1 MPNYVCGKSKQL
13 NNSTLNGKTIND
25 EIGIIILEDLSS
37 KGYNLVDP
45 DLMMFNLEEIK
56 VIRIYMHSEIL
67 KSLVNI

>member
-13 NNSTLNGKTIND
+13 NNSTLNGNKIKD
-25 EIGIIILEDLSS
+25 EIGIIILEDLSC

-56 VIRIYMHSEIL
+56 VTRICLHS
-67 KSLVNI
+67 KVSKTR